1 MKKITLLLI
10 SAVGFALQSS
20 AQTCTLLDTAVQT
33 PIVLNTVSGTDNR
46 SGVAWNPID
55 SLYYSVNAGSGTYP
69 IETYDAGG
77 GASVASVAAGISFR
91 GLWWNAALDQL
102 EGNGHGTTGWRNQ
115 DLDAITGYGLGTG
128 TAIYSGQLQ
137 PNTQS
142 CGDLDYD
149 ANEVI
154 FYDNGLIYRYDR
166 ATGASISN
174 YALNNMPVSTAD
186 ITDYGVVYTGCVGQ
200 EIGIYD
206 YTNMRLL
213 LFDKATGDF
222 ADSVQLPAGAPQ
234 IPSFGMSFANDLFWL
249 YDGPADVWYSYQIY
263 PSCTPD
269 YVTDTLTA
277 CDSLVW
283 IDGNTYTASN
293 FTAMDTLTNAVG
305 CDSII
310 TLNLT
315 ITNSTAGTDVVT
327 ACGSYM
333 WIDSNTY
340 TSSNNTAT
348 FTLTNAA
355 GCDSLV
361 TLDLTINPMPDINVT
376 QTGTELSADQASASY
391 EWLDCDSNY
400 ASVGVTTQSYIP
412 LVTGNYAVLVD
423 LNGCVDTSSC
433 FLVDYT
439 GLSEIYKDVVTLYP
453 NPANDVVTVSGLDAI
468 SGFNHL
474 RIVSTSGAIVHR
486 QDSKSEMIDVS
497 KLETGMYFLF
507 VAHESGEEC
516 IKFMIE

>member
-10 SAVGFALQSS
+10 SLAGFTLQST
-20 AQTCTLLDTAVQT
+20 AQTCSLLDTAIQT

-55 SLYYSVNAGSGTYP
+55 SLYYSVNAGSGSYP
-69 IETYDAGG
+69 IETYNATG

-91 GLWWNAALDQL
+91 GLWWNSALSQL
-102 EGNGHGTTGWRNQ
+102 EGNGHGTTGWRDQ
-115 DLDAITGYGLGTG
+115 DLDPVTGYGLGTG
-128 TAIYSGQLQ
+128 TAIFTGQLQ

-154 FYDNGLIYRYDR
+154 FYDNGSIYRYDR
-166 ATGASISN
+166 ATGTSISN
-174 YALNNMPVSTAD
+174 YALTNMPVTTAD
-186 ITDYGVVYTGCVGQ
+186 ITDYGVVYTGCTGQ

-206 YTNMRLL
+206 YTNQRLY
-213 LFDKATGDF
+213 LFDKATGDY
-222 ADSVQLPAGAPQ
+222 AATIQLPAGAPQ
-234 IPSFGMSFANDLFWL
+234 VPSFGMSFANDMFWL
-249 YDGPADVWYSYQIY
+249 YDGPNDVWMSYEIY

-293 FTAMDTLTNAVG
+293 YTAMDTLINAVG

-315 ITNSTAGTDVVT
+315 ITNSTTGTDVVT
-327 ACGSYM
+327 ACGSYT

-340 TSSNNTAT
+340 TASNNTAT
-348 FTLTNAA
+348 FTLTNSV

-361 TLDLTINPMPDINVT
+361 TLDLTINPMPDNNVT
-376 QTGTELSADQASASY
+376 QTGTELIADQSSATY
-391 EWLDCDSNY
+391 EWLDCDDNF
-400 ASVGVTTQSYIP
+400 AQLGVTTQSYIP
-412 LVTGNYAVLVD
+412 PVTGNYAVLVD

-439 GLSEIYKDVVTLYP
+439 GLNENYKDVVALYP
-453 NPANDVVTVSGLDAI
+453 NPATDMLTVSGLDAI

-474 RIVSTSGAIVHR
+474 RIVTTSGAIVYE
-486 QDSKSEMIDVS
+486 QTSQSGSIDVS
-497 KLETGMYFLF
+497 DLESGMYFVF
-507 VAHESGEEC
+507 IAHQGGEEC
-516 IKFMIE
+516 LKFMIK